1 MRQFSTSSIRSKLVV
16 PPLQVFGV
24 DGRYATALYSAAT
37 KQKKLDLVEKD
48 LKSVQDVM
56 KTDTKF
62 VDFVA
67 DPTIKKQQKLAAF
80 EILVKK
86 QKMSDL
92 TLNLFAIL
100 VENGRVSKLNGI
112 LNAFGRIMR
121 AQRGEVMC
129 EVITAKPLDSANEKE
144 LQAALNA
151 FLKKG
156 ETLHLQMKVDPNIIG
171 GMIVSIGDKYVD
183 MSMSSKIR
191 SCSNIIRDII

>member
-1 MRQFSTSSIRSKLVV
+1 M
-16 PPLQVFGV
+16 
-24 DGRYATALYSAAT
+24 
-37 KQKKLDLVEKD
+37 DLVEKD

-67 DPTIKKQQKLAAF
+67 DPTIKKQQKLA
-80 EILVKK
+80 
-86 QKMSDL
+86 
-92 TLNLFAIL
+92 IL

-129 EVITAKPLDSANEKE
+129 EPLDSANEKE